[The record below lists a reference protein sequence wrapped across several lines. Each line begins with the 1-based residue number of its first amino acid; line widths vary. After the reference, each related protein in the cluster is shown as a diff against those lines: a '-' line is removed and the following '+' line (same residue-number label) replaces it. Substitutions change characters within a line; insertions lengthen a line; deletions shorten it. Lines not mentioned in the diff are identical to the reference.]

1 MPSLKTALITV
12 AIMFVALFVVAKFAP
27 ASLKTELGLPSTAQ

>member
-12 AIMFVALFVVAKFAP
+12 AIMVVALFVIVKFAP
-27 ASLKTELGLPSTAQ
+27 ASLTKQIGVTKQA